1 MKQLVYASLLLIITL
16 RFSCGERKICSTIKK
31 SQNIMN
37 EIVGHERVKAGE
49 GVQDGQKEGKENVCW
64 WWENTKALIFNGE

>member
-1 MKQLVYASLLLIITL
+1 
-16 RFSCGERKICSTIKK
+16 
-31 SQNIMN
+31 MN

-49 GVQDGQKEGKENVCW
+49 GVQDSQKEGKENVCW